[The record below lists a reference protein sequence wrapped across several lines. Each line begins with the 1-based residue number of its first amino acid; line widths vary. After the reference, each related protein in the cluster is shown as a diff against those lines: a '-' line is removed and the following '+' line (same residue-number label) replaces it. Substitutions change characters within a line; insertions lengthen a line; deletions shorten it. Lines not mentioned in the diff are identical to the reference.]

1 VERRA
6 KIVLVAVFLLV
17 SVAGAVTFL
26 TWISPAG
33 EEAFTRHTVQFEGS
47 VSGLSIG
54 SEVRYLGV
62 PVGRVLNIDLAVGQ
76 PGRVDVEIGLDRDLP
91 DPGELLGSLEPLGI
105 TGLALIE
112 LRHREPGAAL
122 IEVAPG
128 VIPGQP
134 SAFSAVPAAAT
145 RVAEQLD
152 AALGRV
158 NALLTDQAVED
169 LGQTI
174 HELRTLTGNLA
185 KASGEID
192 TLVATLGRVSTRVD
206 SMLPA
211 YEALALKVD
220 RDVMPV
226 LVETGRSVTATSEA
240 LTATLVDNR
249 AELKQLL
256 EEELPSLSRQGDE
269 LARSLEALR
278 QLIENIN
285 NQPGAVLY
293 GTPVLETEI
302 PRE

>member
-1 VERRA
+1 
-6 KIVLVAVFLLV
+6 
-17 SVAGAVTFL
+17 
-26 TWISPAG
+26 
-33 EEAFTRHTVQFEGS
+33 
-47 VSGLSIG
+47 
-54 SEVRYLGV
+54 
-62 PVGRVLNIDLAVGQ
+62 
-76 PGRVDVEIGLDRDLP
+76 
-91 DPGELLGSLEPLGI
+91 
-105 TGLALIE
+105 
-112 LRHREPGAAL
+112 
-122 IEVAPG
+122 
-128 VIPGQP
+128 
-134 SAFSAVPAAAT
+134 
-145 RVAEQLD
+145 
-152 AALGRV
+152 
-158 NALLTDQAVED
+158 
-169 LGQTI
+169 
-174 HELRTLTGNLA
+174 
-185 KASGEID
+185 
-192 TLVATLGRVSTRVD
+192 VSTRVD

>member
-1 VERRA
+1 MERRA
-6 KIVLVAVFLLV
+6 KILLVALFLLV
-17 SVAGAVTFL
+17 SVAGVVAFL
-26 TWISPAG
+26 NWISPAG
-33 EEAFTRHTVQFEGS
+33 EEEVTRRRVQFEGS
-47 VSGLSIG
+47 VSGLSVG

-62 PVGRVLNIDLAVGQ
+62 PVGRVLDIDLAAGQ
-76 PGRVDVEIGLDRDLP
+76 PGRVDVEIGLDRELS

-112 LRHREPGAAL
+112 LRHREPGATL
-122 IEVAPG
+122 IEVEPD

-134 SAFSAVPAAAT
+134 SAFSAVPAAAS

-152 AALGRV
+152 TVLARV
-158 NALLTDQAVED
+158 AALLTDQAVED

-174 HELRTLTGNLA
+174 HALRTLTGNLA
-185 KASGEID
+185 RASEEID
-192 TLVATLGRVSTRVD
+192 TLVATLGQVSTRVD

-211 YEALALKVD
+211 YEALARKVD
-220 RDVMPV
+220 RDVVPV
-226 LVETGRSVTATSEA
+226 LMETGRSVRASSDA
-240 LTATLVDNR
+240 LTATLGDNR

-256 EEELPSLSRQGDE
+256 AEELPSLSRQGDE

-278 QLIENIN
+278 QLIQNIN

-293 GTPVLETEI
+293 GTPVVETEI